1 MGRLLIQDL
10 VDLAKIRGWARLFAS
25 HLGTF
30 QTILRSPAYKACSHT
45 MQRPKIVENSGAAIE
60 LKARSQPTGTR
71 LSSRTSDGSDLGP
84 CSVGTDVLLSRSPL
98 SVRSTDMGL
107 EIIPSVLGNDGKE
120 IRTIEQSAVPTIASR
135 VIVLRISP
143 SHP

>member
-1 MGRLLIQDL
+1 VISRNNSGR
-10 VDLAKIRGWARLFAS
+10 R
-25 HLGTF
+25 LGTI
-30 QTILRSPAYKACSHT
+30 QIIRHLASSPSRSGTACNYT
-45 MQRPKIVENSGAAIE
+45 RQRPKIAENWGDDIE
-60 LKARSQPTGTR
+60 LKARTQPTGTR
-71 LSSRTSDGSDLGP
+71 FSARVSDGRDLGP
-84 CSVGTDVLLSRSPL
+84 CLVSADVLLSRSPL

-120 IRTIEQSAVPTIASR
+120 IRTIEQSAVPTIAIR